1 MIELKVWRT
10 NMPMDGLP
18 GGRDQAFV
26 VGQGSVNSIIVTNHL
41 VLIDI
46 AGEILVMSSSSG
58 AGQMSKGTYDKFIEN
73 EKRQYP
79 ATNSGAGKAKPRR
92 TTPSAGKPAK
102 TKNAGGQS
110 ASKGAES

>member
-1 MIELKVWRT
+1 MIELQVWRT

-26 VGQGSVNSIIVTNHL
+26 VGQNDVASIIVTNHL

-46 AGEILVMSSSSG
+46 AGQILVMSSSSG

-79 ATNSGAGKAKPRR
+79 AANSGAGQSKRR
-92 TTPSAGKPAK
+92 RNTPSAGKPEK
-102 TKNAGGQS
+102 GKNASGQG
-110 ASKGAES
+110 ASQGA